1 MERKEEIKTAY
12 RNLGKASN
20 IYDGMMTATTVLG
33 RLIDKVVWGMNK
45 EDVYEYQSASLEN
58 IPEDFKG
65 KLLEVPVGTGVLS
78 LPVWKLLPEAD
89 ITCLDYSEKMM
100 DSARKRARELNISNV
115 NFVQG
120 DVGDLKFGD
129 ETFDIVV
136 SMNGFHAF
144 PDKQAAYDETYR
156 VLKKGGMFMGCF
168 YVKNE
173 NKRTDWFIRNL
184 YVRKGFFTPPFETV
198 ESLRDKLND
207 MYEKVSVTHVQSIG
221 VFCCRKKV
229 D

>member
-1 MERKEEIKTAY
+1 M
-12 RNLGKASN
+12 
-20 IYDGMMTATTVLG
+20 
-33 RLIDKVVWGMNK
+33 
-45 EDVYEYQSASLEN
+45 
-58 IPEDFKG
+58 
-65 KLLEVPVGTGVLS
+65 
-78 LPVWKLLPEAD
+78 
-89 ITCLDYSEKMM
+89 
-100 DSARKRARELNISNV
+100 

-221 VFCCRKKV
+221 VFCCRKRV